1 MTTPTM
7 VTVKN
12 AKELF
17 RFLLDRGMEEEG
29 LFKLLGPD
37 SPYTIEDVLVMGP
50 TALERIT
57 GISGKRFKRAFAWV
71 VYEPEE
77 GGGPAPAEQPEETSK
92 KPEKKPSR
100 KAEKKQM
107 GFIWTSPDR
116 ESIDQSSEL
125 INLKGKVI
133 WPCKFY
139 VNLNR
144 FSLPITGFIYVKSGA
159 VTHQA
164 TITGIVTD
172 KEPLKEHPDL
182 EYVPQALVDQ
192 VDKGEAMSLLTIESM
207 EPIPQ
212 ELPLRAFTTVGN
224 TPVKSARQY
233 TLIWVEDFE
242 SLASK
247 EVSEPV
253 EEEPEEK
260 PLPKK
265 EEEDRS
271 VEQFKPLLTEKI
283 DNVLSEIGGTLY
295 PDLHYFLAE
304 QGFREDWNE
313 DVLRKELSLMLKI
326 IHEVDRIHQTPG
338 TEWIPPMIIFDLA
351 QKLRKFNVDDS
362 KLPRIVDSVYA
373 AYVKNLVDPHES
385 VGIVA
390 AQSIGEPGT
399 QMTMRT
405 FHYAGVAEINVTLG
419 LPRLIEIV
427 DARKMPSTPMMEIHL
442 KKEVSGDLEDIKSF
456 INRKIEFTT
465 IHDVTNVEV
474 DLPALS
480 IIIDFKERVMEKKGI
495 DRADVKT
502 CILES
507 IRKLKENQFSMDE
520 GSLIISLSEMKNIN
534 YKVLLMMAE
543 TIKSAKIKGI
553 DDIKRVIIRKERE
566 GHILYT
572 EGSNLKR
579 ILELDEVDPAETT
592 TNNIM
597 EIADVLGIEAA
608 RMSIFM
614 EAKKTLAEQ
623 GLNVDPRH
631 LMLVADVMSVSG
643 SVRAIGRHGV
653 SGEKSSVLAR
663 AAFEITANHLLNAGI
678 TGEIEPLKGVAENII
693 IGQPITLGTGA
704 VELVYTPDKVKRRTE
719 GI

>member
-1 MTTPTM
+1 MTTPTL
-7 VTVKN
+7 VTVRN

-29 LFKLLGPD
+29 LFKLIGPD
-37 SPYTIEDVLVMGP
+37 SPYSIEDVLVMGP

-71 VYEPEE
+71 IYEPEE
-77 GGGPAPAEQPEETSK
+77 GEGPAPTEQPEEAPK
-92 KPEKKPSR
+92 KPEKKTS
-100 KAEKKQM
+100 KKIEKKQM

-144 FSLPITGFIYVKSGA
+144 FSLPIIGFIYVKSGA

-164 TITGIVTD
+164 KITGIVTD
-172 KEPLKEHPDL
+172 KEPLKERPDP
-182 EYVPQALVDQ
+182 EYVPEALGDQ
-192 VDKGEAMSLLTIESM
+192 IEKGEAMSLLTIESM

-247 EVSEPV
+247 EVSEPI
-253 EEEPEEK
+253 EEEPEEM

-265 EEEDRS
+265 EEERS
-271 VEQFKPLLTEKI
+271 VEQFKPLMTEKI
-283 DNVLSEIGGTLY
+283 DKVLSEIGGTLY
-295 PDLHYFLAE
+295 PDLRYFLAE
-304 QGFREDWNE
+304 QGFREDWSE
-313 DVLRKELSLMLKI
+313 EILGKELPLMLKI
-326 IHEVDRIHQTPG
+326 TREVDRIHETPG
-338 TEWIPPMIIFDLA
+338 TEWIPPLIIFELA
-351 QKLRKFNVDDS
+351 QKLKKFDVDDS

-373 AYVKNLVDPHES
+373 SYVRNLVDPHES

-442 KKEVSGDLEDIKSF
+442 KKGFGTDLDEIKSF
-456 INRKIEFTT
+456 INRNIEYTT
-465 IHDVTNVEV
+465 IEDVTNVEV

-480 IIIDFKERVMEKKGI
+480 IIVEFKERVMEKKGI
-495 DRADVKT
+495 SREDVKK
-502 CILES
+502 CILDS
-507 IRKLKENQFSMDE
+507 IRKLKENQMSWEDE
-520 GSLIISLSEMKNIN
+520 SLIIALSEMKNIN
-534 YKVLLMMAE
+534 YKVLLMLAE
-543 TIKSAKIKGI
+543 SIKSAKIKGI
-553 DDIKRVIIRKERE
+553 DEIKRVIIRKERD
-566 GHILYT
+566 GYILYT